1 MNNRFAFAAAVVA
14 AASSLALAQAPQTAT
29 PAPPES
35 PRPQGE
41 PRPRAPRETVTA
53 LLNGRK
59 VSIEYGRPS
68 LGGRTIDAL
77 LSKLAADRIWRAGV
91 DQVTTLTT
99 EADLMV
105 GDTRVAAG
113 KYSLYVYA
121 PETGPYALVLNRDL
135 GVPLKSIFA
144 GAPPE
149 MANEPWPRLGGAYG
163 QVKDQEVVRVT
174 MTSVTPSEPMDR
186 FQISLEP
193 AKDGASV
200 ITLTWDGRA
209 WRVPIRSAAKP
220 AAR

>member
-1 MNNRFAFAAAVVA
+1 MPNRFMLAVVA
-14 AASSLALAQAPQTAT
+14 AAASGLALAQAPP
-29 PAPPES
+29 PAPPKS
-35 PRPQGE
+35 PETARPPRE
-41 PRPRAPRETVTA
+41 ARPRAPRETVAAT
-53 LLNGRK
+53 LDGRK
-59 VSIEYGRPS
+59 VSIEYGRPE

-91 DQVTTLTT
+91 DQVTTLTS

-121 PETGPYALVLNRDL
+121 PETGPFALVLNRDL

-144 GAPPE
+144 QASPE

-163 QVKDQEVVRVT
+163 QVKDQEVARVT
-174 MTSVTPSEPMDR
+174 MTAVTPREPMER
-186 FQISLEP
+186 FLISLEP
-193 AKDGASV
+193 AKDGASA
-200 ITLTWDGRA
+200 ITVTWDARS
-209 WRVPIRSAAKP
+209 WSVPIRSAGKP